1 MKEGLLTVTE
11 GMKGFPCFNHI
22 AVFEM
27 KQDVY

>member
-11 GMKGFPCFNHI
+11 GMIDFPRFNHI
-22 AVFEM
+22 AVFGM